1 VGQLALAWLLA
12 QGPEMVPMPGTRR
25 KERLFENFG
34 RTAVDLSESDL
45 TEISNAIP
53 AGSAAGARY
62 PEA

>member
-1 VGQLALAWLLA
+1 
-12 QGPEMVPMPGTRR
+12 MVPMPGTRR